1 MKEVFSGLES
11 ILKGLSPRA
20 NRIVR
25 ILFTATAMLFIS
37 FAIYLQ
43 KKPGI
48 GLSPWNALSEGLSK
62 TIPFITFGMA
72 SAGTGLLIIL
82 ADIMLH
88 EKIGVGTFL
97 DAIVIGAGTDLFDAI
112 DILPELNSYFTKI
125 PVFLLGLAF
134 LCFGQFLYMYN
145 GLSCGPRDSLLVALG
160 KRFPKITIG
169 TINNI
174 IFAIVLIVSWFLG
187 ATIGIGTVIAVFGNG
202 KIMDIVFS
210 LVSFEPRKVKHEDVI
225 TTLKVLLTD
234 KNPE

>member
-1 MKEVFSGLES
+1 MREVFFGLES

-25 ILFTATAMLFIS
+25 ILFTATSMLFIS

-43 KKPGI
+43 QKPAI
-48 GLSPWNALSEGLSK
+48 GLSPWNALSEGISR
-62 TIPFITFGMA
+62 TFPFITFGMA
-72 SAGTGLLIIL
+72 SSGIGLMIIL
-82 ADIMLH
+82 VDILLH

-112 DILPELNSYFTKI
+112 DILPELNSYFTRI
-125 PVFLLGLAF
+125 PVFLTGLAL

-160 KRFPKITIG
+160 KRFPKVTIG

-174 IFAIVLIVSWFLG
+174 IFAIVLIVSWLLG

-202 KIMDIVFS
+202 KIMDMVFS

-234 KNPE
+234 KDPE

>member
-1 MKEVFSGLES
+1 MES

-48 GLSPWNALSEGLSK
+48 GLSPWNALSEGISR
-62 TIPFITFGMA
+62 TFPFITFGMA
-72 SAGTGLLIIL
+72 STGTGLLIIL
-82 ADIMLH
+82 ADIMLR

-97 DAIVIGAGTDLFDAI
+97 DALVIGAGTDLFDAI
-112 DILPELNSYFTKI
+112 DFLPELNSYFTKI
-125 PVFLLGLAF
+125 PVFLLGLTL

-174 IFAIVLIVSWFLG
+174 IFAIVLIVSWLLG

-202 KIMDIVFS
+202 KIMDMVFAA
-210 LVSFEPRKVKHEDVI
+210 VSFEPRKVRHEDVL
-225 TTLKVLLTD
+225 TTFKVLITD
-234 KNPE
+234 KDPE